1 MNIKVYPAEINDKLN
16 LTNSVSFAS
25 VIEKNVTDLSR
36 LEKFQRTVASA
47 NPNQVDLFYRYA
59 ILASIGWNG
68 NDDVFLKE
76 ELWKA
81 RATPVDKQLNFMH
94 SDDYIIGHMTEAIAF
109 DKEGNVV
116 EESESIFD
124 IGVGFVLYKALA
136 NEERREKVAEIISE
150 IDEGKWFVSMEC
162 RFPDFDYAVID
173 SKGNHKI
180 VQRTEASAF
189 LTKHLRAYG
198 GTGEY
203 QEYKIGRVLK
213 DLFFSGIGIV
223 DNPANKRS
231 IIFDTSDVK
240 SFSSQGSIIIRESSQ
255 MEEEVKQLKA
265 ELAKAN
271 EKLADVE
278 KTKAE
283 VVNKQIEAL
292 NKQVAELTETAE
304 SAKKACSE
312 KDAEMDKM
320 KKDKEACASEIETLK
335 KTVADLKTEQVKAG
349 RLSAL
354 AKVGLNDAKAL
365 EVYNAWATVSDE
377 QFNQIVVL
385 HTPKA
390 EATKQEVVPGKIEEA
405 VAEVKPAPVQVT
417 ESVNAETAKASLQA
431 TFASM
436 LTKPKK

>member
-1 MNIKVYPAEINDKLN
+1 MDIKVYPAEINDKLN
-16 LTNSVSFAS
+16 ITNTVSFAAQ
-25 VIEKNVTDLSR
+25 IEKNKSDLSR

-47 NPNQVDLFYRYA
+47 NPNQIDLYYRYA

-68 NDDVFLKE
+68 NDDVFTKE

-94 SDDYIIGHMTEAIAF
+94 NDDYIIGHMTEAIAF
-109 DKEGNVV
+109 DKDGAVV
-116 EESESIFD
+116 EDADNIFD

-173 SKGNHKI
+173 AKGNHKL
-180 VQRTEASAF
+180 VERTEASAF

-203 QEYKIGRVLK
+203 QDYKIGRVLK
-213 DLFFSGIGIV
+213 NLFFSGIGIV

-231 IIFDTSDVK
+231 IIFDTNDVK
-240 SFSSQGSIIIRESSQ
+240 IFSSQGSIVIRESSK

-271 EKLADVE
+271 EKLAEVE

-292 NKQVAELTETAE
+292 NKQIADLTEVAE
-304 SAKKACSE
+304 SAKKASSE

-335 KTVADLKTEQVKAG
+335 KTVADLKTEQAKAV
-349 RLSAL
+349 RLAAL
-354 AKVGLNDAKAL
+354 AKAGLDDAKAL
-365 EVYNAWATVSDE
+365 EVYNAWASVNDE

-390 EATKQEVVPGKIEEA
+390 QAKQEVVPGKLEEA
-405 VAEVKPAPVQVT
+405 VAETKAAPVQVT
-417 ESVNAETAKASLQA
+417 ESNDSAAALTALQS

-436 LTKPKK
+436 LTKTKK

>member
-1 MNIKVYPAEINDKLN
+1 
-16 LTNSVSFAS
+16 
-25 VIEKNVTDLSR
+25 
-36 LEKFQRTVASA
+36 
-47 NPNQVDLFYRYA
+47 
-59 ILASIGWNG
+59 
-68 NDDVFLKE
+68 
-76 ELWKA
+76 
-81 RATPVDKQLNFMH
+81 
-94 SDDYIIGHMTEAIAF
+94 
-109 DKEGNVV
+109 
-116 EESESIFD
+116 
-124 IGVGFVLYKALA
+124 
-136 NEERREKVAEIISE
+136 
-150 IDEGKWFVSMEC
+150 
-162 RFPDFDYAVID
+162 
-173 SKGNHKI
+173 
-180 VQRTEASAF
+180 
-189 LTKHLRAYG
+189 
-198 GTGEY
+198 
-203 QEYKIGRVLK
+203 
-213 DLFFSGIGIV
+213 
-223 DNPANKRS
+223 
-231 IIFDTSDVK
+231 
-240 SFSSQGSIIIRESSQ
+240 

-292 NKQVAELTETAE
+292 NKQVADLTEVAE

-390 EATKQEVVPGKIEEA
+390 EAKQEVVPGKIEEA